1 MLIGTKGQVLENK
14 IASESAHILGKRSD
28 EAWQN
33 EGTTQNV
40 YENKRQKKLTSAEI
54 ALMPEC

>member
-1 MLIGTKGQVLENK
+1 MLIGTKGEVLENK
-14 IASESAHILGKRSD
+14 IVSKPVCMLGKRSD
-28 EAWQN
+28 VAWQN

-40 YENKRQKKLTSAEI
+40 YESKRQKKLTSVEI